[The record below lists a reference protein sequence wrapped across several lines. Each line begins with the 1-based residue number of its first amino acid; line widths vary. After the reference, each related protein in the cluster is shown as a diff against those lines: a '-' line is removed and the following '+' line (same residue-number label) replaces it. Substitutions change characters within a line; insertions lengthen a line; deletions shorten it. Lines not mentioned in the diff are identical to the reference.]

1 MAKKTATKQSTT
13 KLRVLAALCEA
24 MNPAV
29 EIHLKEMRVKY
40 QAKSY
45 DEIMSLNWI
54 EEAPVKIN
62 GKKYY
67 PAIWGQEF
75 QGQALLVVQ
84 LTRWYI
90 FQWFGSTDCIGFT
103 VNKEGIREN
112 VDAYWLMH
120 EVGHP

>member
-1 MAKKTATKQSTT
+1 MLLIAT
-13 KLRVLAALCEA
+13 LCEA
-24 MNPAV
+24 MNPSV
-29 EIHLKEMRVKY
+29 ERYLKEMRAKY
-40 QAKSY
+40 QEKSY
-45 DEIMSLNWI
+45 DEITSLDWI

-67 PAIWGQEF
+67 PAIWGLEF

-84 LTRWYI
+84 LTCWYI